1 MKATILYGDNLMD
14 ATYQEKSYKDR
25 DKFIQ
30 WCRIHHKKIWMI
42 NGHSTLGL
50 PFSLFELIDML
61 ETK

>member
-1 MKATILYGDNLMD
+1 MKATVLYGDNLMD

-30 WCRIHHKKIWMI
+30 WLRVHHKKIWNI
-42 NGHSTLGL
+42 NGHSTHGWQISH
-50 PFSLFELIDML
+50 FDLIDML